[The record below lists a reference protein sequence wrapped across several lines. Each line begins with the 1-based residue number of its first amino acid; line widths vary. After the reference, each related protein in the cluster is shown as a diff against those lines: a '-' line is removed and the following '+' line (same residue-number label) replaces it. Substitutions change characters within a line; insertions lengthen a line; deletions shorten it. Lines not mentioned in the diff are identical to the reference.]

1 MHKIKDNIRRT
12 VVKQKNKTTMSI
24 VDDQDILIN
33 GIKNS
38 DANRSYYIEQ
48 ESPMAVTLRER
59 HTIDDYARCL
69 AVYKEVMQSYVQFFI
84 DYWVKD
90 NVNETNCWMT
100 KELERVGIVGWVGLT
115 EEENNPLG
123 EYVLQLDFPASWSDM
138 QTFFNRVMSGDL
150 EFRCR
155 YPMGNTNALDMIKGL
170 GTLYK

>member
-1 MHKIKDNIRRT
+1 
-12 VVKQKNKTTMSI
+12 MSI
-24 VDDQDILIN
+24 LDNEEVLIN
-33 GIKNS
+33 DIKNS
-38 DANRSYYIEQ
+38 AASYRYDIEYT
-48 ESPMAVTLRER
+48 SPMAVSLREQ

-69 AVYKEVMQSYVQFFI
+69 AVYKDVMQSYVDFFAK
-84 DYWVKD
+84 YWVKD
-90 NVNETNCWMT
+90 DVNKTNCWMT
-100 KELERVGIVGWVGLT
+100 KELERVGIVGWTGLT

>member
-1 MHKIKDNIRRT
+1 
-12 VVKQKNKTTMSI
+12 MSI
-24 VDDQDILIN
+24 LDNEEVLIN
-33 GIKNS
+33 DVKNS
-38 DANRSYYIEQ
+38 VATYRYDIEYD
-48 ESPMAVTLRER
+48 SPMAVSLREQ

-69 AVYKEVMQSYVQFFI
+69 AVYKDVMQSYVEFFVK
-84 DYWVKD
+84 YWVKD
-90 NVNETNCWMT
+90 DVNKTNCWMT
-100 KELERVGIVGWVGLT
+100 KELEGVGIVGWTGLT